1 MPGYEPQTPKP
12 APCPITIV
20 HGWRDDVVPVDN
32 SIRFARQYRAALHI
46 IDADHRMQ
54 DNVAQINYL
63 FEYFLVA
70 LDISRMRD
78 Q

>member
-1 MPGYEPQTPKP
+1 
-12 APCPITIV
+12 
-20 HGWRDDVVPVDN
+20 VPVDN
-32 SIRFARQYRAALHI
+32 SFRFARQYQATLHI

-70 LDISRMRD
+70 LDIRRMRD